1 MKLSEVRIIIPV
13 FMRELGLSLLPH
25 LIKCQVEKKKIFGQT
40 HWAKVTSVEST
51 FAKRLSLSTAVYRDL
66 LKSFDSTKALELM
79 REILVP
85 IGTEEQL
92 HNLDRWG
99 VSQKSGMD
107 KLLAFYDA
115 MGKDVIGQFVQRTF
129 TEKNDNVLRFEVRNC
144 FSNRFYEETGTPE
157 LTQLFCEVDIEFF
170 SQAFP
175 EFKFHRGDSLENT
188 VAYGKD
194 HCDFIFERKP

>member
-1 MKLSEVRIIIPV
+1 MKLSEINIIIRV
-13 FMRELGLSLLPH
+13 LKKELGLSWLPL
-25 LIKCQVEKKKIFGQT
+25 LIKCQVEKGRIFRQT
-40 HWAKVTSVEST
+40 HWAKETSIEST
-51 FAKRLSLSTAVYRDL
+51 FAKRLSISAAIYREL
-66 LKSFDSTKALELM
+66 LKRFGRDKAFELM

-85 IGTEEQL
+85 IGTKEQL
-92 HNLDRWG
+92 DNLDKWG
-99 VSQKSGMD
+99 VLQKSGME

-115 MGKDVIGQFVQRTF
+115 MGKGGIGQFVQRTII
-129 TEKNDNVLRFEVRNC
+129 EKNDNTLSFQVRNC
-144 FSNRFYEETGTPE
+144 FFNRFYEETGTPE

-194 HCDFIFERKP
+194 HCDFIFEKKS